1 MSEDEQTEPVMDMH
15 EATDEERVDGIID
28 QVRIDVGDKGE
39 RRIADVLR
47 QRFEQSG
54 VPFDDALIASS
65 VSRVREG

>member
-65 VSRVREG
+65 VARVREG